1 MAKIG
6 LKNFYYSVATEEPTT
21 GALTYSGATKPG
33 KAISFSFEP
42 NVSSATLYA
51 DDTLAESDTSVNG
64 GTCTMGIDR
73 EDPTTYATLLGH
85 TIGEDNIVTSNVNDI
100 APYVGLARIV
110 TLMQDSQL
118 KYRAVFLPKVK
129 FQEPSADNSTKG
141 ETTEF
146 GTYELE
152 GTVMPNADGDWRLE
166 QIFDTQAAADAWIA
180 TLVAAPTEGNGD

>member
-6 LKNFYYSVATEEPTT
+6 LKNFYYSVATENPTT

-51 DDTLAESDTSVNG
+51 DDALAESDTSVNG
-64 GTCTMGIDR
+64 GSCTMGIDR
-73 EDPTTYATLLGH
+73 EDPTTFAALLGH
-85 TIGEDNIVTSNVNDI
+85 ETSGGIVTSNVDDI
-100 APYVGLARIV
+100 APYVGLCRIV
-110 TLMQDSQL
+110 TIMQDGDL

-146 GTYELE
+146 GTYEIT
-152 GTVMPNADGDWRLE
+152 GTVMPNGEGDWRKE

-180 TLVAAPTEGNGD
+180 TLLGSTPVSS

>member
-6 LKNFYYSVATEEPTT
+6 LRNFYFSVATVDPST

-33 KAISFSFEP
+33 KAISFTFEP
-42 NVSSATLYA
+42 NVSSASLYA
-51 DDTLAESDTSVNG
+51 DDALAESDTSVNG

-73 EDPTTYATLLGH
+73 DDPTTMAALLGH
-85 TIGEDNIVTSNVNDI
+85 QVSDGIVTSNVDDA

-110 TLMQDSQL
+110 TLMQDGAL
-118 KYRAVFLPKVK
+118 KYRASFLTKVK

-146 GTYELE
+146 GTYEIE
-152 GTVMPNADGDWRLE
+152 GTVSPNADGVWRME
-166 QIFDTQAAADAWIA
+166 QIFDTQAEADTWIA
-180 TLVAAPTEGNGD
+180 SLMQKSGS